1 MALRVGCSHE
11 NLLLEQESPCRRSSC
26 TPSPAPAPRHKWVTN
41 FDLNCLPNRQANISL
56 PQGITVK
63 PAASCAFTSILPP
76 LPFPKLQSCCSSRLG
91 RAATSQ
97 FREGKGREGGAAAR
111 PPAPPRPPHESRR
124 DTGSRAQEGQG
135 QQQGQEQ
142 EQGQGRRGMGGGA
155 RARAGP
161 PPLICLT
168 QDGGSCKTIWTHWDL
183 NPGPSACEADVIP
196 LHHVP
201 LVYFGLRNKKY
212 QNPSP
217 GTS

>member
-97 FREGKGREGGAAAR
+97 FREGKGEGRGGRQAPR
-111 PPAPPRPPHESRR
+111 RPTPSPQQPPAHPTKHGETPQG
-124 DTGSRAQEGQG
+124 TGAGSGTTALPAGSAAG
-135 QQQGQEQ
+135 VL
-142 EQGQGRRGMGGGA
+142 GGGA
-155 RARAGP
+155 VAVNFTWALLPSGHGLLAAGF
-161 PPLICLT
+161 CLRLW
-168 QDGGSCKTIWTHWDL
+168 GGGVSK
-183 NPGPSACEADVIP
+183 GRADVQ
-196 LHHVP
+196 
-201 LVYFGLRNKKY
+201 GE
-212 QNPSP
+212 
-217 GTS
+217 GAC